1 MYLFSRRRRL
11 NPAHG
16 RKAAAFAIDIG
27 HRARE
32 ISGLDVSV
40 WTTVLSADAGVVSW
54 VAMVEHMSDLETGM
68 DKLAVDGM
76 FNDLVEQNDGLFVGP
91 LSDTLAQVVSGLP
104 DANATPPSWATMV
117 QATCTNGHLAAGMAG
132 GVEIAEAAT
141 RIGGLR
147 TMFLAGT
154 TGEFG
159 SVAWITGASSLA
171 ELDESGQRVNG
182 DADFIALV
190 DRLTAAYQPQAPVTM
205 FRRIS

>member
-1 MYLFSRRRRL
+1 
-11 NPAHG
+11 
-16 RKAAAFAIDIG
+16 
-27 HRARE
+27 
-32 ISGLDVSV
+32 
-40 WTTVLSADAGVVSW
+40 
-54 VAMVEHMSDLETGM
+54 
-68 DKLAVDGM
+68 
-76 FNDLVEQNDGLFVGP
+76 
-91 LSDTLAQVVSGLP
+91 
-104 DANATPPSWATMV
+104 
-117 QATCTNGHLAAGMAG
+117 MAG